1 MSKLLSSKE
10 RILRFDL
17 IFIFCFIISLICCT
31 SDKNTPELSDKQVD
45 VKIKRFEQEL
55 FALETTNSD
64 LPFDAQLSQLVS
76 KYPQFYEVF
85 KELIADPYGLDTSA
99 VNRIEQFIQHENVQ
113 KLYDTT
119 QVVYQ
124 DIEWIERELGEAFA
138 YYQYYFPEK
147 PIPEVVSYIS
157 EYGIGSF
164 TYGDSLLGI
173 GWDFFLGEEF
183 SYDYNIFPAYI
194 QKYMTKDHLVAK
206 AIETLAS
213 NVSGELSGDRLI
225 DHMITNGK
233 MLYVKSLL
241 LPDYEEDI
249 IMEWT
254 PEQLAWMKNPSNERE
269 LWTQLAKRDLLYST
283 RRSKFDKL
291 IVPSPMGTTWMP
303 RESPG

>member
-183 SYDYNIFPAYI
+183 SYDYN
-194 QKYMTKDHLVAK
+194 
-206 AIETLAS
+206 
-213 NVSGELSGDRLI
+213 
-225 DHMITNGK
+225 
-233 MLYVKSLL
+233 
-241 LPDYEEDI
+241 
-249 IMEWT
+249 
-254 PEQLAWMKNPSNERE
+254 
-269 LWTQLAKRDLLYST
+269 
-283 RRSKFDKL
+283 
-291 IVPSPMGTTWMP
+291 
-303 RESPG
+303 